1 MRDRSEKRAPIGSP
15 SRHSSSPRTVL
26 LRAGFQNAARAGAL
40 LGDPALLPFLPAHAE
55 ADDVGEVGDPDGR
68 ASADRSKRPGS
79 RPADV
84 RLGPAR
90 EDIVSSL
97 ALTADPDMALLSLV
111 RLAEAATAAGS
122 THRASA
128 GSVEPGCTTTP
139 AVLLRSIL
147 SDPAAEHR
155 EHRHRLLAVLGAS
168 QALGDFLVAH
178 PERLTAL
185 APLRAWSSL
194 EEPSPSE
201 ALQRV
206 VQEALG
212 QAGPANAAPSDGGET
227 TPHPAGAGPAVSR
240 ATAALRRAYRDRL
253 TAIVADD
260 LTSADPIEHVPTVC
274 RRMAELADAALDAAL
289 LVARAAVGPQADE
302 VALAV
307 IAMGKTGARELNYIS
322 DVDVVYVVGPAHEPR
337 SAHEPVS
344 EEHLVDVGTH
354 LATELAHVVSAT
366 APEPPLWPLDTAL
379 RPEGKDGA
387 LVRTLDSHLAYY
399 RRWAASWEFQALLK
413 ARACAGDAELGA
425 RYEQGVAPYVW
436 EASRRENFVEDARAM
451 RRRVEKESVPR
462 GGEDRRIKL
471 GPGGLRDVEFTVQ
484 LLQLVHGRSDESLR
498 VRGTLEALDALSA
511 GGYVSRTDAAAMSS
525 CYKALRLLEHRSQL
539 FRLRRTHNLPE
550 KEENLRRI
558 ERGISG
564 CLGRGDSLWEGFKDL
579 RRRVR
584 SLHQEIYYRPL
595 LGFAAALS
603 ADEMALSPQAARERL
618 AAVGYTDPDGAL
630 RHIQALT
637 EGVSRRAAIQRQ
649 LLPVIIGWIGEGAD
663 PDFGLLSFR
672 RLSEAIGGSHWY
684 LAMLRDSPVAARRLC
699 QVLSSAHWATERL
712 AEFPESIAWLDDDD
726 ELELRRS
733 GALAE
738 EVAAVLRRRSLTG
751 PDEAALAEQAI
762 EAVQAILRVRA
773 REEVRASLADCL
785 DGIDP
790 ERTASIL
797 SDATDAVLEGA
808 LTVATGLVIAQRDG
822 AEAVSAGPDASGRW
836 QAVLARHAIVAMGRL
851 GGREIGYASDA
862 DVLFIHEARDGVDQD
877 AAAQEAEA
885 VAKQVMGLLASALP
899 HPLEVDC
906 DLRPEGRN
914 GVMSRSL
921 NAYREYYGRWSALW
935 ERQALLRARPCAGD
949 RDLGRRF
956 EELINPLRWAQE
968 GLAPQDLREIRRIK
982 ARVEAE
988 RLPRGID
995 PARHLKL
1002 GPGGLSDVEWSAQV
1016 LQLAHAGQIPQL
1028 RTTSTVAALQ
1038 AAVQA
1043 GVLST
1048 DGGGEL
1054 VAAWILASRLRSA
1067 IVLGTGRA
1075 SGPRSQ
1081 VLPIQIRE
1089 IRLVGRLIGLGSG
1102 RERKLEDLYRR
1113 SARHARA
1120 VAERI
1125 VFTDA
1130 AAHGSSAPTP
1140 SPTTSVAQQHSAD
1153 SPPHPTGRARN
1164 GRAQSRRGLGAAGS
1178 KSTSSKSSRQV
1189 RRNRVTRRRPE
1200 GPYPWS

>member
-1 MRDRSEKRAPIGSP
+1 
-15 SRHSSSPRTVL
+15 
-26 LRAGFQNAARAGAL
+26 
-40 LGDPALLPFLPAHAE
+40 
-55 ADDVGEVGDPDGR
+55 
-68 ASADRSKRPGS
+68 
-79 RPADV
+79 V

-413 ARACAGDAELGA
+413 ARACAGDTELGA

-726 ELELRRS
+726 ELEPRRS
-733 GALAE
+733 GALEE

-968 GLAPQDLREIRRIK
+968 GLLPQDLREIRRIK

-1016 LQLAHAGQIPQL
+1016 LQLAHAGRIPEL
-1028 RTTSTVAALQ
+1028 RTTSTVGALQ
-1038 AAVQA
+1038 AAAQA
-1043 GVLST
+1043 GVLSA
-1048 DGGGEL
+1048 DDGGEL

-1102 RERKLEDLYRR
+1102 RERELEDLYRR

>member
-1 MRDRSEKRAPIGSP
+1 MRDQSDNRPPVGAP
-15 SRHSSSPRTVL
+15 SRHSSSPRTLL
-26 LRAGFQNAARAGAL
+26 LRAGFQNATRAGAL
-40 LGDPALLPFLPAHAE
+40 LGDPALLALLPADDE
-55 ADDVGEVGDPDGR
+55 TDDVGSSGTVSAR
-68 ASADRSKRPGS
+68 SRADRSGRPGS
-79 RPADV
+79 RPGDV
-84 RLGPAR
+84 RLGPGR
-90 EDIVSSL
+90 EELIEAL

-111 RLAEAATAAGS
+111 RLTEAVTAS
-122 THRASA
+122 ESRLRASPEE
-128 GSVEPGCTTTP
+128 VDPGCTRAP
-139 AVLLRSIL
+139 AALLRSIL
-147 SDPAAEHR
+147 TEHAVGMR
-155 EHRHRLLAVLGAS
+155 EHRQRLLAVLGAS

-185 APLRAWSSL
+185 APARAWDVPF
-194 EEPSPSE
+194 EPDARE
-201 ALQRV
+201 
-206 VQEALG
+206 
-212 QAGPANAAPSDGGET
+212 
-227 TPHPAGAGPAVSR
+227 
-240 ATAALRRAYRDRL
+240 ALRRAYRDRL

-274 RRMAELADAALDAAL
+274 HRMAELADAALDAAL

-307 IAMGKTGARELNYIS
+307 IAMGKTGAYELNYIS
-322 DVDVVYVVGPAHEPR
+322 DVDVVYVVGQAQHSQTVGEPL
-337 SAHEPVS
+337 S
-344 EEHLVDVGTH
+344 EEFLVDVGTR

-413 ARACAGDAELGA
+413 ARACAGDMALGA
-425 RYEQGVAPYVW
+425 RYEQGVAPFVW

-462 GGEDRRIKL
+462 GGMDRRIKL

-511 GGYVSRTDAAAMSS
+511 GGYVSRADAAAMSS

-539 FRLRRTHNLPE
+539 FRLRRTHNLPQR
-550 KEENLRRI
+550 EENLRRI
-558 ERGISG
+558 ERGVST
-564 CLGRGDSLWEGFKDL
+564 CLGRGDSLWDDFKEL

-584 SLHQEIYYRPL
+584 ALHQEIYYRPL
-595 LGFAAALS
+595 LSFAATLS

-618 AAVGYTDPDGAL
+618 AAVGYMDPDGAL

-712 AEFPESIAWLDDDD
+712 AEFPESIAWLDDNA
-726 ELELRRS
+726 ELEPRRP

-738 EVAAVLRRRSLTG
+738 EIAAILRRRSLSG
-751 PDEAALAEQAI
+751 PDDSALAEQAL

-785 DGIDP
+785 DAIDP

-797 SDATDAVLEGA
+797 TDATDAVLGGA
-808 LTVATGLVIAQRDG
+808 LTIATGLVIAQRDG
-822 AEAVSAGPDASGRW
+822 IKAVATGPDADGRW
-836 QAVLARHAIVAMGRL
+836 QAALASHAVVAMGRL

-862 DVLFIHEARDGVDQD
+862 DVLFVHESRDGADD
-877 AAAQEAEA
+877 AAAAQEAEA
-885 VAKQVMGLLASALP
+885 VAKQVVGLLASARP
-899 HPLEVDC
+899 HPLEVDS
-906 DLRPEGRN
+906 DLRPEGRQ

-921 NAYREYYGRWSALW
+921 AAYGEYYGRWSALW
-935 ERQALLRARPCAGD
+935 ERQALLRARACAGD
-949 RDLGRRF
+949 GDLGRRF
-956 EELINPLRWAQE
+956 EELINPLRWAE
-968 GLAPQDLREIRRIK
+968 GGLSTQNLREIRRIK
-982 ARVEAE
+982 ARVETE

-1016 LQLAHAGQIPQL
+1016 LQLAHAGRIAGL
-1028 RTTSTVAALQ
+1028 RTTSTIGALQ

-1043 GVLST
+1043 GLLSAD
-1048 DGGGEL
+1048 DGGVL

-1075 SGPRSQ
+1075 SGPRAQ
-1081 VLPIQIRE
+1081 VLPVQIRE
-1089 IRLVGRLIGLGSG
+1089 IRLVGRLVGLGSG
-1102 RERKLEDLYRR
+1102 RERELEDLYRR
-1113 SARHARA
+1113 SARHTRA
-1120 VAERI
+1120 VVERI
-1125 VFTDA
+1125 VFSDGG
-1130 AAHGSSAPTP
+1130 AHDSPPSVPTP
-1140 SPTTSVAQQHSAD
+1140 SASSTSPGRGRSSA
-1153 SPPHPTGRARN
+1153 TGHT
-1164 GRAQSRRGLGAAGS
+1164 AGS
-1178 KSTSSKSSRQV
+1178 VKGRGEQAHRTSSTAKSSR
-1189 RRNRVTRRRPE
+1189 TRRSGGARPSRRPSA

>member
-168 QALGDFLVAH
+168 QALGDFLMAH

-413 ARACAGDAELGA
+413 ARACAGDTELGA

-726 ELELRRS
+726 ELEPRRS
-733 GALAE
+733 GALEE

-968 GLAPQDLREIRRIK
+968 GLLPQDLREIRRIK

-1016 LQLAHAGQIPQL
+1016 LQLAHAGRIPEL
-1028 RTTSTVAALQ
+1028 RTTSTVGALQ
-1038 AAVQA
+1038 AAAQA
-1043 GVLST
+1043 GVLSA
-1048 DGGGEL
+1048 DDGGEL

-1102 RERKLEDLYRR
+1102 RERELEDLYRR